1 MNYYD
6 EMKEK
11 LLKNEIYGKAKDYS
25 KERNKVLTYFE
36 VGKLLSEA
44 GKEYGKNIIGSYADK
59 LVNDVGKKYNERY
72 LRYMRQFYEMTLE
85 IKWNP
90 MGSILSQSHYKV
102 LLPLKNVDE
111 IKYYID
117 VCEKRNL
124 TKREL
129 ESLIKSKEYER
140 LSEETKNKL
149 VTNEELSLP
158 DLVPNPI
165 LIKSEFDKEK
175 ITEYALKEAILNNLD
190 NFLKQLGNGFL
201 YAGNEYK
208 IKIGNNYN
216 YIDLLLYNF
225 KYKCFVVI
233 ELKVTELKKEH
244 IGQIQV
250 YMNYIDKNVKDISDD
265 KTIGIIICS
274 RNNQFIIEFCSDERI
289 FAREFKITSQ
299 KGSVKMNYYGEIKEK
314 LLKNEIYAKVKDY
327 SKERN
332 KVLTYFEVGKLL
344 SEAGKKYGND
354 VIGSYAEKLAIEVG
368 KKYNVRTLRRIRQFY
383 NVFKDEKWSPSAT
396 VLTWSHYTELL
407 ALNDINKI
415 NYYIDICKKQ
425 SLI

>member
-1 MNYYD
+1 MINYYD
-6 EMKEK
+6 EIKEK
-11 LLKNEIYGKAKDYS
+11 LLKNEIYAKVKDYS

-36 VGKLLSEA
+36 VGKLVSEA

-90 MGSILSQSHYKV
+90 MGSILSWSHYKV

-149 VTNEELSLP
+149 VTNEELKLP
-158 DLVPNPI
+158 DLVPDPL
-165 LIKSEFDKEK
+165 LIKSEFNIEQL
-175 ITEYALKEAILNNLD
+175 TEYALKQSILNNLD
-190 NFLKQLGNGFL
+190 NFLTQLGNGFS
-201 YAGNEYK
+201 YIGNEYK
-208 IKIGNNYN
+208 MKVGNNYN

-274 RNNQFIIEFCSDERI
+274 RNNQFIIEYCSDERI
-289 FAREFKITSQ
+289 FAREFKITS
-299 KGSVKMNYYGEIKEK
+299 
-314 LLKNEIYAKVKDY
+314 
-327 SKERN
+327 
-332 KVLTYFEVGKLL
+332 
-344 SEAGKKYGND
+344 
-354 VIGSYAEKLAIEVG
+354 
-368 KKYNVRTLRRIRQFY
+368 
-383 NVFKDEKWSPSAT
+383 
-396 VLTWSHYTELL
+396 
-407 ALNDINKI
+407 
-415 NYYIDICKKQ
+415 
-425 SLI
+425 

>member
-1 MNYYD
+1 MIHYYD
-6 EMKEK
+6 EIKEK
-11 LLKNEIYGKAKDYS
+11 LLKNEIYAKVKDYS

-36 VGKLLSEA
+36 VGKLLSDA

-90 MGSILSQSHYKV
+90 MGSILSWSHYKV

-111 IKYYID
+111 INYYID

-140 LSEETKNKL
+140 LGEETKNKL
-149 VTNEELSLP
+149 VTNEELKLP
-158 DLVPNPI
+158 DLVPDPI
-165 LIKSEFDKEK
+165 LIKSELNQENL
-175 ITEYALKEAILNNLD
+175 TEYALKEAILNNLD
-190 NFLKQLGNGFL
+190 NFLTQLGNGFS
-201 YAGNEYK
+201 YIGNEYK
-208 IKIGNNYN
+208 MKVGNNYN

-250 YMNYIDKNVKDISDD
+250 YMNYIDKNVKDVSDD

-274 RNNQFIIEFCSDERI
+274 KNNQFIIEYCSDERI
-289 FAREFKITSQ
+289 FAREFKIAS
-299 KGSVKMNYYGEIKEK
+299 
-314 LLKNEIYAKVKDY
+314 
-327 SKERN
+327 
-332 KVLTYFEVGKLL
+332 
-344 SEAGKKYGND
+344 
-354 VIGSYAEKLAIEVG
+354 
-368 KKYNVRTLRRIRQFY
+368 
-383 NVFKDEKWSPSAT
+383 
-396 VLTWSHYTELL
+396 
-407 ALNDINKI
+407 
-415 NYYIDICKKQ
+415 
-425 SLI
+425 

>member
-1 MNYYD
+1 
-6 EMKEK
+6 MK
-11 LLKNEIYGKAKDYS
+11 LVKN
-25 KERNKVLTYFE
+25 
-36 VGKLLSEA
+36 
-44 GKEYGKNIIGSYADK
+44 KEYGKNIIGSYADK

-90 MGSILSQSHYKV
+90 MGSILSWSHYKV

-149 VTNEELSLP
+149 VTNEELKLP
-158 DLVPNPI
+158 DLVPDPL
-165 LIKSEFDKEK
+165 LIKSEFNIEQL
-175 ITEYALKEAILNNLD
+175 TEYALKQSILNNLD
-190 NFLKQLGNGFL
+190 NFLTQLGNGFS
-201 YAGNEYK
+201 YIGNEYK
-208 IKIGNNYN
+208 MKVGNNYN

-274 RNNQFIIEFCSDERI
+274 RNNQFIIEYCSDERI
-289 FAREFKITSQ
+289 FAREFKITS
-299 KGSVKMNYYGEIKEK
+299 
-314 LLKNEIYAKVKDY
+314 
-327 SKERN
+327 
-332 KVLTYFEVGKLL
+332 
-344 SEAGKKYGND
+344 
-354 VIGSYAEKLAIEVG
+354 
-368 KKYNVRTLRRIRQFY
+368 
-383 NVFKDEKWSPSAT
+383 
-396 VLTWSHYTELL
+396 
-407 ALNDINKI
+407 
-415 NYYIDICKKQ
+415 
-425 SLI
+425 

>member
-1 MNYYD
+1 MIHYYD
-6 EMKEK
+6 EIKEK
-11 LLKNEIYGKAKDYS
+11 LLKNEIYAKVKDYS

-36 VGKLLSEA
+36 VGKLLSDA
-44 GKEYGKNIIGSYADK
+44 GKEYGKNIIGSYAKK
-59 LVNDVGKKYNERY
+59 LVNEVGKKYNERY
-72 LRYMRQFYEMTLE
+72 LRYMRQFYDMVLVT
-85 IKWNP
+85 KWKP
-90 MGSILSQSHYKV
+90 LVSKLTWSHYIM
-102 LLPLKNVDE
+102 LLPLKNIDE

-129 ESLIKSKEYER
+129 QSLIKSNEYER

-149 VTNEELSLP
+149 ITNEELSLP
-158 DLVPNPI
+158 DLVSDP
-165 LIKSEFDKEK
+165 LLVKSEFDKEK

-244 IGQIQV
+244 IGQIEV

-265 KTIGIIICS
+265 KTIGIIICTK
-274 RNNQFIIEFCSDERI
+274 NNQFIIEYCSDERI
-289 FAREFKITSQ
+289 FAREFKITS
-299 KGSVKMNYYGEIKEK
+299 
-314 LLKNEIYAKVKDY
+314 
-327 SKERN
+327 
-332 KVLTYFEVGKLL
+332 
-344 SEAGKKYGND
+344 
-354 VIGSYAEKLAIEVG
+354 
-368 KKYNVRTLRRIRQFY
+368 
-383 NVFKDEKWSPSAT
+383 
-396 VLTWSHYTELL
+396 
-407 ALNDINKI
+407 
-415 NYYIDICKKQ
+415 
-425 SLI
+425 

>member
-1 MNYYD
+1 
-6 EMKEK
+6 
-11 LLKNEIYGKAKDYS
+11 
-25 KERNKVLTYFE
+25 
-36 VGKLLSEA
+36 
-44 GKEYGKNIIGSYADK
+44 
-59 LVNDVGKKYNERY
+59 
-72 LRYMRQFYEMTLE
+72 MRQFYEMTLE
-85 IKWNP
+85 IKLNP

-158 DLVPNPI
+158 DLVPDPL
-165 LIKSEFDKEK
+165 LIKSEFNIEQL
-175 ITEYALKEAILNNLD
+175 TEYALKQSILNNLD
-190 NFLKQLGNGFL
+190 NFLTQLGNGFS
-201 YAGNEYK
+201 YIGNEYK
-208 IKIGNNYN
+208 MKVGNNYN

-250 YMNYIDKNVKDISDD
+250 YMNYIDKNVKDVSDD
-265 KTIGIIICS
+265 KTIGIIICAK
-274 RNNQFIIEFCSDERI
+274 NNQFIIEYCSDERI

-299 KGSVKMNYYGEIKEK
+299 KGSV
-314 LLKNEIYAKVKDY
+314 
-327 SKERN
+327 
-332 KVLTYFEVGKLL
+332 
-344 SEAGKKYGND
+344 
-354 VIGSYAEKLAIEVG
+354 
-368 KKYNVRTLRRIRQFY
+368 
-383 NVFKDEKWSPSAT
+383 
-396 VLTWSHYTELL
+396 
-407 ALNDINKI
+407 
-415 NYYIDICKKQ
+415 
-425 SLI
+425 